1 MPVMSTT
8 RSCTHALGTSR
19 GPARA
24 AVRVVSATLALA
36 IAGAA
41 ACVHRPPPTT
51 FEEGVTKR
59 ITVTED
65 QTIFTLFCMLN
76 AAGYDLEN
84 GETMHPVRQQI
95 RAELERRVPKALR
108 ARVRAYYDAH
118 RSTADP
124 WSYAVA
130 AKATS
135 GPRAFE
141 PTSEWPSI
149 RNEKPFSSLDDLH
162 ELLRDFHAGAGVG
175 ALYGPVR
182 PAYQEYRRGYE
193 SAVRRE
199 VTAVLTY
206 CRLRDVSQLAGAPSQ
221 ERPNALVIPN
231 LLDSYEHAFSFVLEG
246 RFTSVEG
253 PQLRIGYNPHEFVHA
268 VTNPAVYTQATR
280 FLDVRLRSLIQEGV
294 RTLGDERL
302 GSVEAYVDEN
312 LVRAVSLRYLAADK
326 PERLLAL
333 SQEMMEEYRSG
344 YILER
349 FFWEQLS
356 LYEKATDVDLRGYY
370 PRMLARLDPDL
381 ELHRWSADR
390 SAARP

>member
-1 MPVMSTT
+1 MTVLPAT
-8 RSCTHALGTSR
+8 RSSGHAHATS
-19 GPARA
+19 GARVRATMRVALA
-24 AVRVVSATLALA
+24 ALALT
-36 IAGAA
+36 IAGAG
-41 ACVHRPPPTT
+41 ACAHRPAPGN
-51 FEEGVTKR
+51 FEESVAKR
-59 ITVTED
+59 ITVSED
-65 QTIFTLFCMLN
+65 TTIFTLFCMLN

-84 GETMHPVRQQI
+84 GETMHPVRLQV
-95 RAELERRVPKALR
+95 RAELERRVPKELR
-108 ARVRAYYDAH
+108 ARVRAYYQAH
-118 RSTADP
+118 GKIADP
-124 WSYAVA
+124 WAYSVA

-135 GPRAFE
+135 GPPAFE
-141 PTSEWPSI
+141 PTAEWASI
-149 RNEKPFSSLDDLH
+149 RAERPFSSLDDLH
-162 ELLRDFHAGAGVG
+162 GLLRDFYAEARVG
-175 ALYGPVR
+175 ALYEPLR
-182 PAYQEYRRGYE
+182 PAYQEYRRAYE

-199 VTAVLTY
+199 VAAVLTY
-206 CRLRDVSQLAGAPSQ
+206 CRLTDVARLSDAPSQ

-253 PQLRIGYNPHEFVHA
+253 PQLRVGYHPHEFVHA

-280 FLDVRLRSLIQEGV
+280 FLDVRMRSLIQEGV
-294 RTLGDERL
+294 RALGDERL
-302 GSVEAYVDEN
+302 GSVEAFVDEN

-333 SQEMMEEYRSG
+333 SREMMEEYRAG

-356 LYEKATDVDLRGYY
+356 LYEKAADVDLRGYY
-370 PRMLARLDPDL
+370 PRMIARLDPDM